1 MWNLKN
7 TSKINDFKEL
17 KNINFADLDSKLY
30 CMITTIKGNRFV
42 FDLSK
47 VYTPIPSTLNE
58 KEFDVSPDN
67 HKILVG
73 VNKGASDIRSF
84 LANPP
89 KEDDDNQIGINQSTG
104 KKEEPEEEE
113 EVNAEVVE
121 EVIEEHNSKSEDE
134 ITEEEEE
141 KKEEIITEFE
151 QNILDKM
158 KDKGLDVEED
168 DKESE

>member
-17 KNINFADLDSKLY
+17 KSINFADLDSKLY

-47 VYTPIPSTLNE
+47 VYTPIPNTLNE

-67 HKILVG
+67 HKILIG

-121 EVIEEHNSKSEDE
+121 EVIEEHNSKSEEE

-141 KKEEIITEFE
+141 KKDEIITEFE

-168 DKESE
+168 DNKSE

>member
-17 KNINFADLDSKLY
+17 KSINFADLDSKLY

-47 VYTPIPSTLNE
+47 VYTPIPNTLNE

-67 HKILVG
+67 HKILIG

-89 KEDDDNQIGINQSTG
+89 KEDDNNQIGVNQSTG
-104 KKEEPEEEE
+104 KKEEPEDEE